1 MLGRT
6 FGETGIVEQQCGR
19 LSPLDRL
26 PYLSDEAASFL
37 RAISRQ
43 PSSDYLN
50 GAFVNRGGWML
61 LRSGTGPGA
70 ARQERELKP
79 LHQLGCS
86 ERNCTNC

>member
-6 FGETGIVEQQCGR
+6 FGETGIVEQQCRR
-19 LSPLDRL
+19 LSPLDRS
-26 PYLSDEAASFL
+26 PYLSDEAAGFL

-50 GAFVNRGGWML
+50 GGFVNHGGWML

-70 ARQERELKP
+70 ARIK
-79 LHQLGCS
+79 S
-86 ERNCTNC
+86 VS